1 MLSVELYL
9 FTYLLGPGP
18 NSDVF
23 ISFWHDKKN

>member
-23 ISFWHDKKN
+23 RSF